1 MSNFYV
7 LGLKV
12 LNGVFG
18 YVYNTDVIIK
28 YYIMV

>member
-7 LGLKV
+7 LGQKMLD
-12 LNGVFG
+12 GVFG
-18 YVYNTDVIIK
+18 YIYSIGVIIK